1 MSSHQRLRI
10 YSHVGVGVGSPYLS
24 LGLDALHAAQPDTMG
39 WGCRGQVEGGQRAVR
54 VVVIPVVF
62 ITRLHPPTAHMPR
75 CEEARLRLMGTCS
88 AHTGSSMPYL
98 VSRPAHSIIC
108 HFCSLLHRGCSHPGS
123 GLILPPLDDCK
134 SSYLGQE
141 GA

>member
-1 MSSHQRLRI
+1 M
-10 YSHVGVGVGSPYLS
+10 
-24 LGLDALHAAQPDTMG
+24 
-39 WGCRGQVEGGQRAVR
+39 R

-62 ITRLHPPTAHMPR
+62 ITRLHLPTAHMPR

-88 AHTGSSMPYL
+88 AHTGSSIPYL
-98 VSRPAHSIIC
+98 VSPSC
-108 HFCSLLHRGCSHPGS
+108 TFYYLPFLFPPSQGLLHPGS

-134 SSYLGQE
+134 NSYLGQE

>member
-39 WGCRGQVEGGQRAVR
+39 WGCRGQRAVR

-62 ITRLHPPTAHMPR
+62 ITRLHLPTAHMLR
-75 CEEARLRLMGTCS
+75 CEEARFRLMVTCS
-88 AHTGSSMPYL
+88 AHTSSSIPYL
-98 VSRPAHSIIC
+98 VSPSCAFYYLPFLFPLSQ
-108 HFCSLLHRGCSHPGS
+108 
-123 GLILPPLDDCK
+123 GLLPPWLRPH
-134 SSYLGQE
+134 SASPG
-141 GA
+141 

>member
-1 MSSHQRLRI
+1 MSSHQRLHI

-98 VSRPAHSIIC
+98 VSLSCTFYYLPFLFPPSQ
-108 HFCSLLHRGCSHPGS
+108 
-123 GLILPPLDDCK
+123 GLLPPWLRPL
-134 SSYLGQE
+134 STSPG
-141 GA
+141 